1 MAILVRSSER
11 LTCRISLLFDRGGRR
26 TGSASYDLPLSIPGK
41 LRMLCNTKPMLLA
54 NTFPPIPCPSLFT
67 GEGFA
72 VGVNFTRL
80 PTITKP
86 HYCAKYYR
94 AKRKLERIC
103 QTFTSAENGARLH
116 VDHHLLNKP

>member
-67 GEGFA
+67 GSRTDSFKG
-72 VGVNFTRL
+72 
-80 PTITKP
+80 
-86 HYCAKYYR
+86 
-94 AKRKLERIC
+94 ERIEKDKKVLGESH
-103 QTFTSAENGARLH
+103 QQRMKLTQESLPKA
-116 VDHHLLNKP
+116 